1 MSGGR
6 AGLSC
11 RILVRVNV
19 ATWSFDWLRFLN
31 GEMHWISPYKVGL
44 QQPDFFGSYVI
55 WELRC
60 SSDSGHASRPHAR
73 SRVSSAGHSARLDRA
88 ISCAV

>member
-19 ATWSFDWLRFLN
+19 ATWSIDWLRLLN
-31 GEMHWISPYKVGL
+31 GEMHWISPCKVGL
-44 QQPDFFGSYVI
+44 QQPGF
-55 WELRC
+55 
-60 SSDSGHASRPHAR
+60 SD
-73 SRVSSAGHSARLDRA
+73 LT
-88 ISCAV
+88 